1 MALAVHILPIHPIN
15 QPSSPQHTRK
25 RKQNGRLSYS
35 REGDPVGPPR
45 ADICD
50 LLLSTVREC
59 LKDSDTRLTFEIL
72 SPGKVGGWLCV
83 F

>member
-1 MALAVHILPIHPIN
+1 M
-15 QPSSPQHTRK
+15 
-25 RKQNGRLSYS
+25 
-35 REGDPVGPPR
+35 GPPR

-72 SPGKVGGWLCV
+72 SPGKVSGWLAVCV
-83 F
+83 FAHVCVRVC